1 MSHPGNFE
9 ASSAK
14 PSKARAILR
23 AIDRISEWEG
33 KIFSFLIVVATIQVC
48 FELVLRYA
56 FNAPTSWGLEMTLY
70 LCSTTYVM
78 SGAYA
83 ERYNAHIKVDI
94 FYNRWSPRTR
104 AFFDLIVTDTLLMIF
119 CIVLTW
125 QSAVWFWEAVSQGL
139 TSGTIWD
146 PPIWPMRLI
155 ILAGAFFL
163 FLAAFGKSVRDLLLV
178 VGKRKNE
185 IRFNGVR
192 R

>member
-1 MSHPGNFE
+1 MSQPENID
-9 ASSAK
+9 ALAVN
-14 PSKARAILR
+14 PSRAAAFLH

-48 FELVLRYA
+48 FELVLRYV
-56 FNAPTSWGLEMTLY
+56 FNAPTSWGIDMTLY

-94 FYNRWSPRTR
+94 FYNRWSLRTR
-104 AFFDLIVTDTLLMIF
+104 AFFDLIVTDTLLMFF
-119 CIVLTW
+119 CTVLTW

-146 PPIWPMRLI
+146 PPIWPMRLV
-155 ILAGAFFL
+155 ILAGAIFL
-163 FLAAFGKSVRDLLLV
+163 LLAAFGKSVRDLLLV
-178 VGKRKNE
+178 IGKNRL
-185 IRFNGVR
+185 
-192 R
+192 

>member
-1 MSHPGNFE
+1 MSHPDNFE
-9 ASSAK
+9 VSAAK
-14 PSKARAILR
+14 PSRAAAILH
-23 AIDRISEWEG
+23 AIDRINEWEG

-48 FELVLRYA
+48 FELVLRYV
-56 FNAPTSWGLEMTLY
+56 FNAPTTWGLEMTLY

-94 FYNRWSPRTR
+94 FYSRWSPRTR
-104 AFFDLIVTDTLLMIF
+104 AFFDLIVTDTLLMLF

-178 VGKRKNE
+178 VGKS
-185 IRFNGVR
+185 IPSQPV
-192 R
+192 

>member
-1 MSHPGNFE
+1 MSQLENFE
-9 ASSAK
+9 PSVMK
-14 PSKARAILR
+14 PSRAAAILR

-48 FELVLRYA
+48 FELILRYV
-56 FNAPTSWGLEMTLY
+56 FNAPTTWGLEMTLY

-104 AFFDLIVTDTLLMIF
+104 AFFDLIVTDALLMFF
-119 CIVLTW
+119 CTVLTW
-125 QSAVWFWEAVSQGL
+125 QSAAWFWEAVSQGL

-146 PPIWPMRLI
+146 PPIWPMRLM
-155 ILAGAFFL
+155 ILMGAFFL
-163 FLAAFGKSVRDLLLV
+163 FLAALGKSVRDLLLV
-178 VGKRKNE
+178 IKTQSEKAG
-185 IRFNGVR
+185 
-192 R
+192 

>member
-1 MSHPGNFE
+1 MSQPEHFE
-9 ASSAK
+9 ASVVK
-14 PSKARAILR
+14 PSRAEALLH

-33 KIFSFLIVVATIQVC
+33 RIFSFLIVVATIQVC

-56 FNAPTSWGLEMTLY
+56 FNAPTTWGLEMTLY

-94 FYNRWSPRTR
+94 FYNRWRPRTR
-104 AFFDLIVTDTLLMIF
+104 AFFDLIVTDTLLMFF

-125 QSAVWFWEAVSQGL
+125 QSAVWFWEAMSQGL

-146 PPIWPMRLI
+146 PPIWPMRLV
-155 ILAGAFFL
+155 ILVGAIFL
-163 FLAAFGKSVRDLLLV
+163 LLAAFGKSVRDLLQV
-178 VGKRKNE
+178 VKPQPGQAGIEK
-185 IRFNGVR
+185 
-192 R
+192 

>member
-1 MSHPGNFE
+1 MSHPNNVE
-9 ASSAK
+9 ESAAQSS
-14 PSKARAILR
+14 RITTILR

-33 KIFSFLIVVATIQVC
+33 KLFSFLIVVATIQVC
-48 FELVLRYA
+48 FELVLRYV
-56 FNAPTSWGLEMTLY
+56 FNAPTTWGLEMTLY

-78 SGAYA
+78 AGAYA

-94 FYNRWSPRTR
+94 FYNCWSIRTR
-104 AFFDLIVTDTLLMIF
+104 AFFDLIVTDSLLMFF

-125 QSAVWFWEAVSQGL
+125 QSAMWFWEAVSQGL

-163 FLAAFGKSVRDLLLV
+163 LLAAFGKSMRDLLLV
-178 VGKRKNE
+178 LKK
-185 IRFNGVR
+185 
-192 R
+192 